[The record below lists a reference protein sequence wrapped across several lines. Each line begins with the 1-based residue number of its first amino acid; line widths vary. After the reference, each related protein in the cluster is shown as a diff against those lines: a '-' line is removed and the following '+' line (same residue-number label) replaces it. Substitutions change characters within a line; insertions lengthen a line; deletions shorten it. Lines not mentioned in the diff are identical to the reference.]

1 MKKISTIEEYNLI
14 TGQEPSIIE
23 FGTPMT
29 CIPCKMT
36 MENLHNYDINKKFNL
51 TYYSCDDINVIT
63 SLGYNSIPVVVMITP
78 HRKVELTDSSISMDY
93 DELEDWINKNIGE

>member
-1 MKKISTIEEYNLI
+1 M
-14 TGQEPSIIE
+14 
-23 FGTPMT
+23 
-29 CIPCKMT
+29 
-36 MENLHNYDINKKFNL
+36 